1 MRRKTYKI
9 KCEKR
14 EYYQYN
20 KSKKCANIQRGEK
33 KNESPKKKCEK
44 PWGCNTHT
52 HTHTFILGDNIN
64 VVKNSYDKV
73 EQNRIKKH
81 RKTVY
86 ICDTK
91 IDCLW

>member
-1 MRRKTYKI
+1 MSHQRK
-9 KCEKR
+9 
-14 EYYQYN
+14 N
-20 KSKKCANIQRGEK
+20 AKSLEAV
-33 KNESPKKKCEK
+33 
-44 PWGCNTHT
+44 THT
-52 HTHTFILGDNIN
+52 QTFILGDNIN